1 MIRQT
6 MNPTL
11 KSCPN
16 CGQQF
21 PSYEGFTDW
30 CQACNWN
37 VKTHQHDVF
46 NESLYDKFVER
57 IGDRFSKKLFDYVKT
72 IQDVKP
78 VFRWPTFVTLSV
90 AFGVIISWLTFIA
103 IDIWLAFQFPNIFAV
118 IGFIICSLIIFLFR
132 PQFNEPPKKTIARSD
147 APVLWSIIEELRV
160 RLGASPIE
168 YLVIYHEFNASMAY
182 IGIRRKRELT
192 LGYPLLNTLTA
203 QEIVGLVSHELAH
216 DVNRDPLRS
225 YFHWYAVSSLNRW
238 YYITYPMEILTTDA
252 GIPAMIFSAPFNLV
266 MWCIAHIFLGV
277 SGVIFWLTL
286 NESQQ
291 AEYYADYLAMT
302 MSGNAS
308 TVSFFR
314 KSTYHNFLE
323 LAVQQAVV
331 QRREDAVFELFQ
343 ANISSIPD
351 HEIERIQRVNML
363 YESRIDSSHP
373 PTPYRIGFAQ
383 SRGVIEPGFILDEE
397 RYSLLRDELKKF
409 EPEISRTLVDEYKD
423 WIYNG

>member
-1 MIRQT
+1 

-16 CGQQF
+16 CAQPY
-21 PSYEGFTDW
+21 PSYEGYTDW
-30 CQACNWN
+30 CESCNWN
-37 VKTHQHDVF
+37 VKAHHHEVF
-46 NESLYDKFVER
+46 EVSLYDKFVKKL
-57 IGDRFSKKLFDYVKT
+57 GDRFSTKLYDYIKT

-78 VFRWPTFVTLSV
+78 VFRWHAVVSLTI
-90 AFGVIISWLTFIA
+90 AIGVILIWLAFIV
-103 IDIWLAFQFPNIFAV
+103 IDIWLVFQFPNFFAV
-118 IGFIICSLIIFLFR
+118 IGFIICSLIIYLFR

-168 YLVIYHEFNASMAY
+168 YLVIDQEFNASMAY
-182 IGIRRKRELT
+182 IGIRRKRELS
-192 LGYPLLNTLTA
+192 LGYPLLHTLTA
-203 QEIVGLVSHELAH
+203 QEIVGLISHELAH
-216 DVNRDPLRS
+216 DVNRDPMRG
-225 YFHWYAVSSLNRW
+225 YFHWYAVLTLNRW

-252 GIPAMIFSAPFNLV
+252 GISAMIFSVPFNLA
-266 MWCIAHIFLGV
+266 MWCISHVFLGV
-277 SGVIFWLTL
+277 CYLIYWLSL

-308 TVSFFR
+308 TVSYFR

-351 HEIERIQRVNML
+351 HEIERIQRENML
-363 YESRIDSSHP
+363 YESRVDSSHP

-397 RYSLLRDELKKF
+397 RHAQLLDELKKF
-409 EPEISRTLVDEYKD
+409 EQDIGRKLVDEYKD
-423 WIYNG
+423 WIYNA